1 MKTILTAT
9 FVALMSSAAFAEQPA
24 AWPRHQALSAEGTG
38 GSPAKTAPA
47 AGPSWTADSQS
58 YANWKQLP
66 AASDAGGQF
75 PTPQAELD
83 AQRLRHRAYRIQRHS
98 AIVEAGFCNAA
109 ALPVEYGAFCWGAL
123 HGANPSGGP
132 VGAGIN

>member
-24 AWPRHQALSAEGTG
+24 AWPREPIPGDHGYARAV
-38 GSPAKTAPA
+38 KTAPA

-109 ALPVEYGAFCWGAL
+109 ALPVEYVAFCWGAL
-123 HGANPSGGP
+123 YGPNPSGGP